1 MNKYESMFVF
11 SVAKGE
17 EAVTALSE
25 KFQALISENG
35 TLVSA
40 EPFGGM
46 NGVRT
51 LAYEINDETQGAYVL
66 MNYEAAASLP
76 AELERVAGITD
87 GVLRVLTIRK

>member
-25 KFQALISENG
+25 KFQALISANG
-35 TLVSA
+35 TLISA

-46 NGVRT
+46 NGVRN

>member
-25 KFQALISENG
+25 KFQALINANG

-51 LAYEINDETQGAYVL
+51 LAYAINDETQGAYVL
-66 MNYEAAASLP
+66 MNYEAKADLP
-76 AELERVAGITD
+76 AELERVAVITD

>member
-17 EAVTALSE
+17 EAVAALSE
-25 KFQALISENG
+25 KFQAIINADGTLISAAPYG
-35 TLVSA
+35 SA
-40 EPFGGM
+40 
-46 NGVRT
+46 NGVRN
-51 LAYEINDETQGAYVL
+51 LAYEINDETQGAYIL
-66 MNYEAAASLP
+66 MEYEAAPALP

>member
-17 EAVTALSE
+17 EAATALSE
-25 KFQALISENG
+25 KFQALITANG

-40 EPFGGM
+40 EPFGSA

-66 MNYEAAASLP
+66 MNYEAKAELP
-76 AELERVAGITD
+76 AELERIAGITE

>member
-17 EAVTALSE
+17 EAVAALSE
-25 KFQALISENG
+25 KFQALINANG

-66 MNYEAAASLP
+66 MNYEANASLP

>member
-25 KFQALISENG
+25 KFQALISANG

-66 MNYEAAASLP
+66 MNYEANASLP

>member
-17 EAVTALSE
+17 EAVAALSE
-25 KFQALISENG
+25 KFQALINANG
-35 TLVSA
+35 KLESA

-46 NGVRT
+46 NGVRN

-66 MNYEAAASLP
+66 MNYEAKADLP